1 VREHRVAVDL
11 EAFAELHIGACNDL
25 LELGL
30 ALRQRQLPE
39 VATVKVQQ
47 IKGDQDD
54 LRRLPLELVLQY
66 GEIGGAVGGRYHDLT
81 VDHRRRGLDV
91 PGIKGDLLEAMRP
104 VVAAPGETLTASFA
118 RWIWTR

>member
-1 VREHRVAVDL
+1 LH
-11 EAFAELHIGACNDL
+11 AFAELQIGACNDP

-39 VATVKVQQ
+39 VATVKIQQ
-47 IKGDQDD
+47 IEGDQDN

-81 VDHRRRGLDV
+81 VDHRRFFV
-91 PGIKGDLLEAMRP
+91 S
-104 VVAAPGETLTASFA
+104 V
-118 RWIWTR
+118 